1 MNDMNATEFCEN
13 YLTAGEVA
21 NMEPKGVTVQ
31 GVTVQSDRLASRVD
45 ASWGV
50 DGLYTAYDTRLD
62 AEELARRV
70 AGEIKGQLD
79 TIVRP
84 EIEGK
89 YKLKHR

>member
-1 MNDMNATEFCEN
+1 MDDMDAMTFCSN
-13 YLTAGEVA
+13 FLTAAEVA
-21 NMEPKGVTVQ
+21 NMEPKVVTVQ
-31 GVTVQSDRLASRVD
+31 PDRLTSRVD
-45 ASWGV
+45 ASWDV
-50 DGLYTAYDTRLD
+50 DGLYTAYGTRLD

-79 TIVRP
+79 NIVRP

>member
-1 MNDMNATEFCEN
+1 MDDMDAMTFCSSF
-13 YLTAGEVA
+13 LTAAEVG
-21 NMEPKGVTVQ
+21 NMEPKGVTA
-31 GVTVQSDRLASRVD
+31 QSGTQALRTD

-50 DGLYTAYDTRLD
+50 DGLYTAQD
-62 AEELARRV
+62 ADELARRV
-70 AGEIKGQLD
+70 ADEIKGQLD

>member
-1 MNDMNATEFCEN
+1 MNDMDEMTFCSN
-13 YLTAGEVA
+13 FLTAAEVA

-31 GVTVQSDRLASRVD
+31 ADRLASRVD
-45 ASWGV
+45 ASWDV
-50 DGLYTAYDTRLD
+50 DGLYTAYGTRLD

-70 AGEIKGQLD
+70 ADELKGQLD
-79 TIVRP
+79 NIVRP

>member
-1 MNDMNATEFCEN
+1 MNDMDEMTFCSN
-13 YLTAGEVA
+13 FLTAAEVA

-31 GVTVQSDRLASRVD
+31 SGI
-45 ASWGV
+45 G
-50 DGLYTAYDTRLD
+50 AYAWDSGDWYPVGGTRLD
-62 AEELARRV
+62 TDELARRV
-70 AGEIKGQLD
+70 ADELKGQLD

>member
-13 YLTAGEVA
+13 FPTADKGTLELKSLTA
-21 NMEPKGVTVQ
+21 
-31 GVTVQSDRLASRVD
+31 QSGIGAYAWNSGNWNSLWVEQVD
-45 ASWGV
+45 AG
-50 DGLYTAYDTRLD
+50 
-62 AEELARRV
+62 ELARRV

>member
-1 MNDMNATEFCEN
+1 MDKIMNDMNATEFCEN
-13 YLTAGEVA
+13 YLTAGKVA
-21 NMEPKGVTVQ
+21 SMEPKGVTVQ
-31 GVTVQSDRLASRVD
+31 SDNRLASRVD
-45 ASWGV
+45 ASWDV
-50 DGLYTAYDTRLD
+50 DGLYTAYGTRLD

-70 AGEIKGQLD
+70 ADELKGQPG